1 MRIAATLLFVAVL
14 GATISLSA
22 EEKSGEG
29 SRVPDPAAFKDLLY
43 RGGDLA
49 APKKA
54 PLSTPKERP
63 AESHQEIDRVLAEAR
78 MHLSRIADESKTC
91 AEDAR
96 NVFDE
101 AIELIRLRLEG
112 LKKKADREKKE
123 VGEALPAG
131 KAGATVVKETA
142 KPAAE
147 ELQDAA
153 SVSPAP
159 RPEERSLAAKV
170 SIPRSSQ
177 LLRLAGR
184 LRALADELE
193 AEANLIP
200 SAGD

>member
-1 MRIAATLLFVAVL
+1 MRIAATLLFVAIL

-91 AEDAR
+91 SEDAR

-101 AIELIRLRLEG
+101 AIELIRHRLES
-112 LKKKADREKKE
+112 LKKKPVTGKKAS
-123 VGEALPAG
+123 GEIVPPV
-131 KAGATVVKETA
+131 KAEAVVKEAA
-142 KPAAE
+142 KPDSGQPIEAE
-147 ELQDAA
+147 
-153 SVSPAP
+153 SVSPVSGKRERAP
-159 RPEERSLAAKV
+159 GEKAA
-170 SIPRSSQ
+170 SSRSSR

-184 LRALADELE
+184 LRALAEELE
-193 AEANLIP
+193 AEATPIE
-200 SAGD
+200 SAGN